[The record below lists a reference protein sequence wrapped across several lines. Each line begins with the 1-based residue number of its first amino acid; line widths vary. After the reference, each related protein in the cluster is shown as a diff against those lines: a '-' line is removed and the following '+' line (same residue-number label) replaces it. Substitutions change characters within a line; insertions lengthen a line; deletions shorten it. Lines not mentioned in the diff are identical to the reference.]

1 MSLSQ
6 TKKLTAG
13 TQMEVVHH
21 QPPVRV
27 LDYIRSYGIKLI
39 WLELTGEQKD
49 TVSYFDQ
56 STIYLNTNQPIDLQ
70 LMAAARQLGYQQMQK
85 RGLIKAEPHRVV
97 RDGSLTRIMPGGTE
111 FDAICFAARLLLPET
126 DFNKYKSES
135 DQWLAK
141 VFVVPVELVGF
152 RKRLDRL

>member
-13 TQMEVVHH
+13 TQMEDAHL
-21 QPPVRV
+21 QLPVRV
-27 LDYIRSYGIKLI
+27 LDYIRSYGIKLT
-39 WLELTGEQKD
+39 WLEFTGELKD
-49 TVSYFDQ
+49 V
-56 STIYLNTNQPIDLQ
+56 NTNQSIDLQ

-85 RGLIKAEPHRVV
+85 RGLIKADPHRAI
-97 RDGSLTRIMPGGTE
+97 RDGSLMRIKPGNTE

>member
-1 MSLSQ
+1 
-6 TKKLTAG
+6 
-13 TQMEVVHH
+13 MEDAHL
-21 QPPVRV
+21 QLPVRV
-27 LDYIRSYGIKLI
+27 LDYIRSYGIKLT
-39 WLELTGEQKD
+39 WLEFTGELKD
-49 TVSYFDQ
+49 VVSYYAQ
-56 STIYLNTNQPIDLQ
+56 STIYLNTNQSIDLQ

-85 RGLIKAEPHRVV
+85 RGLIKADPHRAI
-97 RDGSLTRIMPGGTE
+97 RDGSLMRIKPGNTE